1 MKKKIA
7 ILLVICLSTLFS
19 GITCMAAEKSALE
32 TYAYR
37 EELLVS
43 YKEYWYR
50 DGEGQESYVIYDRQY
65 RTYTFLNGYRKLSP
79 IITSLSTTAAGLPPN
94 VSRHQQVQYQYE
106 FY

>member
-7 ILLVICLSTLFS
+7 ILLLICLSVLLS
-19 GITCMAAEKSALE
+19 GITCMAAEKRDAE

-37 EELLVS
+37 EELLIS

-50 DGEGQESYVIYDRQY
+50 DGEGLESHVIYDRQY
-65 RTYTFLNGYRKLSP
+65 RTYTFLNGYRELSP
-79 IITSLSTTAAGLPPN
+79 LITSLSTTAAGLPPN
-94 VSRHQQVQYQYE
+94 VSLHQQVQCRYE